1 MLPTILI
8 SQDQILVDRGAVTC
22 HELINCFDQL
32 LLEIKIN
39 FAESAIDLLFDDG
52 ATASFFSE
60 LVDDCSLDYLAD
72 PVLQHHKFG
81 RVHEIVE
88 EYFFLLVYLVQS
100 ES

>member
-1 MLPTILI
+1 M
-8 SQDQILVDRGAVTC
+8 
-22 HELINCFDQL
+22 
-32 LLEIKIN
+32 LLEIKVN

-52 ATASFFSE
+52 AAASFFSE
-60 LVDDCSLDYLAD
+60 LVDDCSLDYFAD

-81 RVHEIVE
+81 RVHEVVE

>member
-1 MLPTILI
+1 MLPTVLI
-8 SQDQILVDRGAVTC
+8 SQDQVLVDRGAVTC

-32 LLEIKIN
+32 FLEIKVN
-39 FAESAIDLLFDDG
+39 FAESAIDLLFNNW

-60 LVDDCSLDYLAD
+60 LVDDCSLDYFAD
-72 PVLQHHKFG
+72 PVLEYHKFG
-81 RVHEIVE
+81 RVHEVVK